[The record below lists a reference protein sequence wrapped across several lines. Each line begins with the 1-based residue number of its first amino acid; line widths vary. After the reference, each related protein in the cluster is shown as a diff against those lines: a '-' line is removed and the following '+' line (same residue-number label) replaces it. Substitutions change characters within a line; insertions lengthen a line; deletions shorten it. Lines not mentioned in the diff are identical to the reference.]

1 MLPQWTERIVGK
13 EIPLLFLDDLAYLL
27 MPWLMKSYQNN
38 GHLTSEQKQFNYRL
52 SKARVVVEH
61 TYSCRKGQ
69 WQCLLK
75 QLDVDESVVPKLV

>member
-1 MLPQWTERIVGK
+1 
-13 EIPLLFLDDLAYLL
+13 

-38 GHLTSEQKQFNYRL
+38 GHLTSEQKQFNYGL

-61 TYSCRKGQ
+61 TYGHLKGQ

-75 QLDVDESVVPKLV
+75 QLDVDVSVVPKLV